1 MRMRQWY
8 RHRTANHVS
17 LCISAHSQD
26 DTHTTSHV
34 GIGVRSVKVVQRH
47 TVSLTGTSSR
57 SRVYH
62 NYQHISKPTNLETYL
77 WGSIPSQDQDGSA
90 RMG

>member
-1 MRMRQWY
+1 MVPAPDYESCQLV
-8 RHRTANHVS
+8 HIGTFP
-17 LCISAHSQD
+17 D

-34 GIGVRSVKVVQRH
+34 GIGVRSVKVVHRH

-62 NYQHISKPTNLETYL
+62 NYQQISKPTNLETYL
-77 WGSIPSQDQDGSA
+77 WESIPSQDQDGSA